1 MTAFADTSF
10 FVALLVKQD
19 QWHSRAARVSR
30 QNLPL
35 VTSSLVINETISLLQ
50 ARGHFSEALV
60 FLREIRWD
68 EQIQILYLDAAVQ
81 SQAWEEFNRWG
92 GMGAN
97 AVDCVSFTLMRK
109 HSVRKALT
117 FDAHFRMAGFSVA
130 P

>member
-19 QWHSRAARVSR
+19 QWHSRAARASR
-30 QNLPL
+30 ANLSL

-60 FLREIRWD
+60 FLREIRRD
-68 EQIQILYLDAAVQ
+68 EQVEIFYPDAAVQ

-109 HSVRKALT
+109 YSVRKALT